1 MIARVWRGVAVAEKA
16 KNYIEHLQGSVLPE
30 LYQIKGFRGA
40 YVLRRGLDAG
50 VEFTVQT
57 LWESMDA
64 IRKFAGEN
72 VEAAVV
78 APAAQPLF
86 REYDSTATHY
96 EIVLHS
102 EGEKHVTKR
111 GI

>member
-1 MIARVWRGVAVAEKA
+1 MIARVWRGIAVTEKA
-16 KNYIEHLQGSVLPE
+16 KNYVEHLQGSVLPE
-30 LYQIKGFRGA
+30 LYQIEGFRGA
-40 YVLRRGLDAG
+40 YVLRRDLENG

-57 LWESMDA
+57 LWESIDA

-78 APAAQPLF
+78 APAARPLF
-86 REYDSTATHY
+86 REFDSTATHY

-102 EGEKHVTKR
+102 QGGK
-111 GI
+111 

>member
-1 MIARVWRGVAVAEKA
+1 MIARIWRGIAVTEKA
-16 KNYIEHLQGSVLPE
+16 KNYIEHLQRSVLPE
-30 LYQIKGFRGA
+30 LYQIDGFRGA
-40 YVLRRGLDAG
+40 YVLRRDLDAG

-64 IRKFAGEN
+64 IRKFAGEKA
-72 VEAAVV
+72 EAAVV

-86 REYDSTATHY
+86 RKYDSTATHY

-102 EGEKHVTKR
+102 EGEN
-111 GI
+111 

>member
-1 MIARVWRGVAVAEKA
+1 MIARIWKGIALTAKA
-16 KNYIEHLQGSVLPE
+16 KNYVDHLQRSVLPE
-30 LYQIKGFRGA
+30 LYQIEGFRGA
-40 YVLRRGLDAG
+40 YVLRRDLDAG

-57 LWESMDA
+57 LWESIDA
-64 IRKFAGEN
+64 IRKFAGDK
-72 VEAAVV
+72 VETAVV

-102 EGEKHVTKR
+102 EIGK
-111 GI
+111 